1 MGDVMASPSTAA
13 VEVAVYWHTRR
24 RAWSIRAGNRVVRH
38 VAETALRDVR
48 FVVHHAAV
56 ARVQRLQVREVC
68 AFAVGTPI
76 VAPRWP
82 SAIRV
87 RFDPF
92 EAAAFLTDDGVAV
105 LKASLVHFEADGSCY
120 AVL

>member
-1 MGDVMASPSTAA
+1 MT
-13 VEVAVYWHTRR
+13 EVAVYWHTRR

-48 FVVHHAAV
+48 FVVHAAAV
-56 ARVQRLQVREVC
+56 ARVQARRQREVC
-68 AFAVGTPI
+68 AFAIGVPI
-76 VAPRWP
+76 VAPLWP

-92 EAAAFLTDDGVAV
+92 EAASFLTKDGLQVV
-105 LKASLVHFEADGSCY
+105 RASLVHFLDDGQCF